1 MPAMGRRCSA
11 VVTLALVGAIGWG
24 SPATARRPGH
34 PTAEAAAGPA
44 SDHRR
49 PAPAIPPPI
58 RRRLGDPV
66 RLGRATGSLAPIA
79 RAVIARVRRSYGAD
93 PSAIPVYLVSDR
105 ELGRLEQ
112 RIDRRD
118 SPVSRLRG
126 FEFRGVV
133 YVAAGHLELE
143 ETLVHEVLHA
153 LSQRFAAEAQARG
166 LGKLVE
172 GTTQY
177 LTMQTGVSH
186 ALKQHGFRRRGT
198 AYGMYARFA
207 RHLADLVGDDVL
219 ARCYLGGGYAAL
231 ERAVDRRIGAGRM
244 ARAARRLEADDMS
257 GALAALGP
265 AAREPFDAVWLSR

>member
-1 MPAMGRRCSA
+1 MSCARPFVLA
-11 VVTLALVGAIGWG
+11 VALVCALGVAG
-24 SPATARRPGH
+24 PAAGQPR
-34 PTAEAAAGPA
+34 AAAGGAALSVPPA
-44 SDHRR
+44 VRE
-49 PAPAIPPPI
+49 
-58 RRRLGDPV
+58 RLGAPV
-66 RLGRATGSLAPIA
+66 LLGRATGSLAPIA

-93 PSAIPVYLVSDR
+93 ASAIPVYLVSDR
-105 ELGRLEQ
+105 MLGRLEQ

-126 FEFRGVV
+126 FEYRGVV

-153 LSQRFAAEAQARG
+153 LSQRFAAEARARG
-166 LGKLVE
+166 AGKLVE

-186 ALKQHGFRRRGT
+186 ALKQRGFRRRGT

-207 RHLADLVGDDVL
+207 RHLADLIGDDVL
-219 ARCYLGGGYAAL
+219 ARCYLGGGYVAL

-244 ARAARRLEADDMS
+244 ARAARRLQADDMG